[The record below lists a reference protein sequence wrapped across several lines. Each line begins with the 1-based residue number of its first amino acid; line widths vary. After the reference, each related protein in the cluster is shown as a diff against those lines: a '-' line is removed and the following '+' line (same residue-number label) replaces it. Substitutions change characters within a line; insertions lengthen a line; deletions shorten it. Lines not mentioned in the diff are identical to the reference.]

1 MTLHCAGR
9 GCSKDPPAELHSE
22 VSSALTDGG
31 QLLHAGTAGR
41 RQWGSTAQPCC
52 LWTQLQQ
59 SVSFQDMWHFWLLQ
73 SIKWWKGKL
82 SGATPSLKCFTA
94 ASAMLDLWMMSISRG
109 AVFCVHAIK
118 EKTSQLLFAAAH
130 LWLSHYTILCLSTM
144 CWCWCTKKCTPGHKC
159 PTAERRMEPR
169 MEQYHGT
176 NCEGSS
182 SRAEQSQGIKKVD
195 FNIMNSF
202 LISLLLMT
210 ITFALI
216 KCFELILYKVNLIK
230 MFLNPHNYFYLPVN
244 FRPLQEMRP

>member
-1 MTLHCAGR
+1 
-9 GCSKDPPAELHSE
+9 
-22 VSSALTDGG
+22 
-31 QLLHAGTAGR
+31 
-41 RQWGSTAQPCC
+41 
-52 LWTQLQQ
+52 
-59 SVSFQDMWHFWLLQ
+59 
-73 SIKWWKGKL
+73 
-82 SGATPSLKCFTA
+82 
-94 ASAMLDLWMMSISRG
+94 
-109 AVFCVHAIK
+109 
-118 EKTSQLLFAAAH
+118 
-130 LWLSHYTILCLSTM
+130 
-144 CWCWCTKKCTPGHKC
+144 
-159 PTAERRMEPR
+159 